1 MSQRGDVLK
10 LLAPL
15 GFANIAV
22 WAVALALF
30 GDQPV
35 LLGASSLA
43 WILGLR
49 HAIDADHI
57 AAIDGATRRLMHE
70 ERHGPARP
78 MLTGLFFSLGH
89 STVVWL
95 GAIGAALI
103 ASAATPGLARVREIG
118 GVIGPSVSVLFLFAI
133 AIANLFVLFS
143 LVSALRRGRADEETD
158 GELDDRLV
166 PGGPLAR
173 LFRPLFRL
181 VTRSRHMFLV
191 GVLFGLGFDTAT
203 EIMVLGISASAA
215 THGAAIWSIL
225 VFPALFTAAM
235 SFVDTLDSALMA
247 RAYGWAF
254 IQPRRKLTYNIAVTF
269 ASVVVAL
276 AVGTVQVMA
285 MLAAGDGGVAG
296 WLREWGGYAA
306 IALFALVWLVARTG
320 SARRA
325 GAG

>member
-1 MSQRGDVLK
+1 MRFRGDVAR
-10 LLAPL
+10 LLASL
-15 GFANIAV
+15 ALANVVV
-22 WAVALALF
+22 WALALVLF
-30 GDQPV
+30 REQPV
-35 LLGASSLA
+35 LLGAASLA

-49 HAIDADHI
+49 HAVDADHI
-57 AAIDGATRRLMHE
+57 AAIDGATRKLV
-70 ERHGPARP
+70 HGTAHAPARP

-95 GAIGAALI
+95 AAIGAALV
-103 ASAATPGLARVREIG
+103 ASAASPGFARVREIG
-118 GVIGPSVSVLFLFAI
+118 SVVGPGVSVLFLFAI
-133 AIANLFVLFS
+133 AIANLFVLAS
-143 LVSALRRGRADEETD
+143 LVRAFRRGRHGESAGD
-158 GELDDRLV
+158 ELDERLV

-225 VFPALFTAAM
+225 IFPALFTAAM
-235 SFVDTLDSALMA
+235 SLVDTLDSALMA

-254 IQPRRKLTYNIAVTF
+254 VQPRRKLTYNIAVTF

-285 MLAAGDGGVAG
+285 MVSAGEGGFAG
-296 WLREWGGYAA
+296 WLRQWGGYAA
-306 IALFALVWLVARTG
+306 IALFAALWLAARAAA
-320 SARRA
+320 ARRA
-325 GAG
+325 RA